1 MKKLRKMAGNLPSQT
16 ILYCVTEIEKAP
28 EKKRRRWPAWVAL
41 GAFVLLAILGGAAW
55 LTQDK
60 LMGQLTAIPN
70 AMPTNSDRPE
80 IAPETDPK
88 ARTILLLGSD
98 KRADGSVAGERSDTM
113 MVARVAADRKSVSVI
128 SIPRDSWV
136 EVPGHGD
143 AKINAAFAFGGPALA
158 VQTVENLSGVRI
170 DHVAVIDWEGFKQL
184 TDALGGV
191 TVKIPKTVYDPYR
204 KKTWEAGTHLLDGE
218 DTLTYV
224 RQRAGLPGGD
234 LDRVK
239 RQQNVIRELVSETL
253 TRGTLANPVTVYQV
267 LDSVTSNL
275 EVDDGWSASDMRS
288 LAYSLR
294 SLRKDDI
301 YFATIPVRGTGM
313 VGSQSVVHLDP
324 VEAQSMW
331 KAFKK
336 DDVAAWITAQKRG
349 LDKRV
354 L

>member
-1 MKKLRKMAGNLPSQT
+1 MSG
-16 ILYCVTEIEKAP
+16 IEEAP
-28 EKKRRRWPAWVAL
+28 RDKRRRWPVVVAVSALVIVAL
-41 GAFVLLAILGGAAW
+41 LGGTAW
-55 LTQDK
+55 MANNK
-60 LMGQLTAIPN
+60 LMGQLTPLPN
-70 AMPTNSDRPE
+70 AMPTNDDRPE

-88 ARTILLLGSD
+88 ARTLLLLGSD
-98 KRADGSVAGERSDTM
+98 KRADGSIAGERSDTM
-113 MVARVAADRKSVSVI
+113 MVARIAADRKTVSVI

-136 EVPGHGD
+136 EVPGHGK

-170 DHVAVIDWEGFKQL
+170 DHVAVIDWEGFRQL

-204 KKTWEAGTHLLDGE
+204 KKTWEAGTHLLDG
-218 DTLTYV
+218 DDALTYV

-275 EVDDGWSASDMRS
+275 EVDAGWPASEMRS

-301 YFATIPVRGTGM
+301 YFSTIPVRGTGM
-313 VGSQSVVHLDP
+313 VGSQSVVHIDP
-324 VEAQSMW
+324 VESQAMW
-331 KAFKK
+331 DAFKK

-349 LDKRV
+349 LDKTV
-354 L
+354 K

>member
-1 MKKLRKMAGNLPSQT
+1 M
-16 ILYCVTEIEKAP
+16 TEIEKAP
-28 EKKRRRWPAWVAL
+28 EKTRRRWPVWVGLIAL
-41 GAFVLLAILGGAAW
+41 VLLAILGGTVW

-60 LMGQLTAIPN
+60 LMGQLTALPN

-88 ARTILLLGSD
+88 AKTILLLGSD
-98 KRADGSVAGERSDTM
+98 KRADGSIAGERSDTM
-113 MVARVAADRKSVSVI
+113 MLARIAANRQSVSLI

-143 AKINAAFAFGGPALA
+143 SKINAAFALGGPALA

-204 KKTWEAGTHLLDGE
+204 KKTWEAGTHRLDGK
-218 DTLTYV
+218 DTLLYV

-253 TRGTLANPVTVYQV
+253 TRGTLANPVKVYQV

-275 EVDDGWSASDMRS
+275 EVDVSWSASDMRS

-301 YFATIPVRGTGM
+301 YFSTIPVRGTGM
-313 VGSQSVVHLDP
+313 VGSQSVVHLDL
-324 VEAQSMW
+324 VESQAMW
-331 KAFKK
+331 QAFKQ

-349 LDKRV
+349 LDKTV
-354 L
+354 S

>member
-1 MKKLRKMAGNLPSQT
+1 M
-16 ILYCVTEIEKAP
+16 
-28 EKKRRRWPAWVAL
+28 
-41 GAFVLLAILGGAAW
+41 
-55 LTQDK
+55 
-60 LMGQLTAIPN
+60 
-70 AMPTNSDRPE
+70 
-80 IAPETDPK
+80 
-88 ARTILLLGSD
+88 LGSD

-349 LDKRV
+349 LDKTVR
-354 L
+354 